1 MSICTKSSLCKYEYH
16 ERCSAAEA
24 DLGDDSIGSGS
35 VDHRNEEYSARGTTL
50 RKAQE
55 VKEREQERP
64 RDLNAFT
71 NATAPTAQTR
81 I

>member
-1 MSICTKSSLCKYEYH
+1 MSLYVQKAVCKYEYH

-35 VDHRNEEYSARGTTL
+35 VDHRNEEHSARGTTL

-64 RDLNAFT
+64 RGLNAFT
-71 NATAPTAQTR
+71 NATAPTAQAR